1 MRIRL
6 RAGGATTARRIHRT
20 ALAGAALL
28 LAATALPMGAQAQD
42 RAPDGTADRTQAGER
57 AHGSGYSA
65 TIRRTEYGIP
75 HITAENYAGLGFG
88 NGWAQATD
96 QICVLADGF
105 TTVRGE
111 RSRYFGAKGEPD
123 GSLSSASTN
132 LASDQFFTGV
142 RQTRT
147 VEKLL
152 EQPPP
157 AGISREMRDLSRG
170 WAAGY
175 NAWLREHR
183 SDITDPACKG
193 ARWLKPVTTT
203 DVARRAFALAI
214 LGGQGRAVDGITAA
228 QPPGGGAQ
236 EKAEPQQSKRAAARA
251 ASRLFDQSE
260 ADMGSNAV
268 AFHGSTTASGGG
280 ALLGNPHYPWKGG
293 RRFWQSHMTI
303 PGELDA
309 SGGSLLGSP
318 TISIGHNKH
327 VAWSHTV
334 ATGITL
340 NLHQLTLDP
349 ADPTAY
355 TVDGKTER
363 MTERKVT
370 VRDKDGK
377 RVTRSQWWTRY
388 GPVVTTVE
396 GIDLPWTAG
405 TAYALNDPN
414 AVNLRL
420 SQTGLGFSKAR
431 STAGMEK
438 VLRTTQGLPWVNT
451 IAADSAGHSLFA
463 QSQVLPRVTDELAA
477 RCNTPLGKLTFPAA
491 GLAVLDGSRGD
502 CSPGTGPGALQKGVF
517 GPSEMPVL
525 KDAPYVENSNNS
537 AWLTNADRPLTG
549 LPRIFGDQDTP
560 RSLRT
565 RGGLQDVS
573 AMADKGGLTV
583 GDLQKQ
589 QFANRAPAGGLA
601 ADDAAKACAA
611 LPGGTA
617 PGSDGKPVDVSRA
630 CRVLADWDGTS
641 RTSSKGALLFDRFW
655 QKLTDAAKPAELWRT
670 PFSPAAPVTTPRDL
684 NTGTPAFRT
693 ALADAVAELDR
704 HGIPL
709 GSRLGD
715 HQYVVRGG
723 ERIPVPGST
732 ESLGTWNQ
740 TRAVWDDAKGDYRE
754 VDNGS
759 SYIQAVTFTGKG
771 KRSEGKKGDGKSC
784 PVRARTL
791 LTYSQS
797 QNPRSPH
804 HSDQT
809 KLFSRGRMVKE
820 RFCERDVRAAPGLRT
835 ERVSGR

>member
-1 MRIRL
+1 MRTRL
-6 RAGGATTARRIHRT
+6 RAVRTTRKIRKA

-28 LAATALPMGAQAQD
+28 LAATALPAGALQATAAPRADDPQD
-42 RAPDGTADRTQAGER
+42 HGSGSGS
-57 AHGSGYSA
+57 GSGYSA
-65 TIRRTEYGIP
+65 TIRWTEYGIP
-75 HITAENYAGLGFG
+75 HITAKDYPGLGFG

-105 TTVRGE
+105 TTLRGE
-111 RSRYFGAKGEPD
+111 RSRHFGAQGKPD
-123 GSLSSASTN
+123 GSLSSAGTN

-142 RQTRT
+142 RKART

-157 AGISREMRDLSRG
+157 AGISREMRALSRG

-183 SDITDPACKG
+183 DEITDPACKG
-193 ARWLKPVTTT
+193 RSWVKPITAT
-203 DVARRAFALAI
+203 DVARRAFALSV
-214 LGGQGRAVDGITAA
+214 LGGQGLAADGITAA
-228 QPPGGGAQ
+228 QPPGATARKGA
-236 EKAEPQQSKRAAARA
+236 KAAKPPAKRATERAAR
-251 ASRLFDQSE
+251 RLFDRRD

-268 AFHGSTTASGGG
+268 AFHGSTTASGSG
-280 ALLGNPHYPWKGG
+280 ALLGNPHYPWSGG

-318 TISIGHNKH
+318 TVSIGHNKH

-334 ATGITL
+334 ATGTTL

-377 RVTRSQWWTRY
+377 QITRSQWWTRY
-388 GPVVTTVE
+388 GPVVTSLE
-396 GIDLPWTAG
+396 GIDLPWTAGAGGTAG

-414 AVNLRL
+414 ATNLRL
-420 SQTGLGFSKAR
+420 SQAGLGFSKAR
-431 STAGMEK
+431 SVDGMAK

-451 IAADSAGHSLFA
+451 IAADSAGHSYFA
-463 QSQVLPRVTDELAA
+463 QGQVLPRVTDELAE
-477 RCNTPLGKLTFPAA
+477 RCGTPLGKITFPAA
-491 GLAVLDGSRGD
+491 GLAVLDGSRAD
-502 CSPGTGPGALQKGVF
+502 CAPETGPGALQKGTF
-517 GPSEMPVL
+517 GPSETPVV
-525 KDAPYVENSNNS
+525 KDTPYVENSNDS
-537 AWLTNADRPLTG
+537 PWLTYAPRPLTG
-549 LPRIFGDQDTP
+549 YGRIFGDQDTP
-560 RSLRT
+560 RRLRT
-565 RGGLQDVS
+565 RGGIEDVS
-573 AMADKGGLTV
+573 AMAAKGGVTLD
-583 GDLQKQ
+583 DLQKQ
-589 QFANRAPAGGLA
+589 QFANRVVTGDMA
-601 ADDAAKACAA
+601 AADAAKACAA

-630 CRVLADWDGTS
+630 CQVLADWD
-641 RTSSKGALLFDRFW
+641 RTSKTGSKGALLFDRFW
-655 QKLTDAAKPAELWRT
+655 QKLYAAAKPGELWRA
-670 PFSPAAPVTTPRDL
+670 PFDPASPVSTPRDL
-684 NTGTPAFRT
+684 NTAAPAFRT

-709 GSRLGD
+709 DARLRD
-715 HQYVVRGG
+715 HQYVVRNG
-723 ERIPVPGST
+723 EKISLPGST
-732 ESLGTWNQ
+732 EALGTWNQ

-759 SYIQAVTFTGKG
+759 SYIQAVTFGGKG
-771 KRSEGKKGDGKSC
+771 KGEDRTC
-784 PVRARTL
+784 PVQARTL

-804 HSDQT
+804 YSDQT
-809 KLFSRGRMVKE
+809 KLFGASRMVKE
-820 RFCERDVRAAPGLRT
+820 RFCERDVRKAPGLRT
-835 ERVSGR
+835 EHVSDD